1 MVYFA
6 LTTAKSSGF
15 RYKGT
20 VMAILPEKL
29 QFVVHY
35 DDGEKETLILGKE
48 RVRLLSTNKK
58 S

>member
-1 MVYFA
+1 
-6 LTTAKSSGF
+6 
-15 RYKGT
+15 
-20 VMAILPEKL
+20 MAILPEKL